1 MKFLFILLQES
12 IGDEIIIGIASVAML
27 YLIRFVYYKVF
38 PPPKPLTSDELK
50 IREEKLKKHQ
60 EDNPIN
66 YQEEVLKTGLLIGFT
81 SILILLITYIINF
94 EITLEW
100 WYGLLTLT
108 VTIGLV
114 IYLGINFR
122 TNIGGYMSYKE
133 SFKFSFLV
141 MTVSYVIGIIFN
153 IVLYTVIDPG
163 LPEVIKQITVEK
175 TVEMMEGFGSSDE
188 IIDATIEGVEKGI
201 DDSTTPMGLIK
212 SSPWGLLFLALLS
225 LLTAAFI
232 KKNKEISDR
241 VN

>member
-1 MKFLFILLQES
+1 M
-12 IGDEIIIGIASVAML
+12 
-27 YLIRFVYYKVF
+27 
-38 PPPKPLTSDELK
+38 
-50 IREEKLKKHQ
+50 EE
-60 EDNPIN
+60 NNFN
-66 YQEEVLKTGLLIGFT
+66 YQEEVLKAGLLVGFA
-81 SILILLITYIINF
+81 SVFIVLITYIINF
-94 EITLEW
+94 EISLEW
-100 WYGLLTLT
+100 WYGLLTLS

-141 MTVSYVIGIIFN
+141 MTISYVIGIIFN

-163 LPEVIKQITVEK
+163 LPEVIKQITIEK

-188 IIDATIEGVEKGI
+188 VIDATIEGVEKGI

-212 SSPWGLLFLALLS
+212 SSPWGLLFFALLS

-232 KKNKEISDR
+232 KKNREISDR

>member
-1 MKFLFILLQES
+1 M
-12 IGDEIIIGIASVAML
+12 
-27 YLIRFVYYKVF
+27 
-38 PPPKPLTSDELK
+38 
-50 IREEKLKKHQ
+50 EE
-60 EDNPIN
+60 NNFN
-66 YQEEVLKTGLLIGFT
+66 YQEEVLKAGFLVGFASVFIG
-81 SILILLITYIINF
+81 LITYIINF
-94 EITLEW
+94 EISLEW
-100 WYGLLTLT
+100 WYGLLTLS

-163 LPEVIKQITVEK
+163 LPEVIKQITIEK

-188 IIDATIEGVEKGI
+188 VIDATIEGVEKGI

-232 KKNKEISDR
+232 KKNREISDR